1 MKKTIIIVPITLT
14 IVLTITCFFIYDNPR
29 LNPDLNQ
36 ENFFSEETFK
46 LNLESKL
53 RFLNNDLDKM
63 RLNNEIFE
71 KEMKLEFAYHSYNF
85 KKAEQLN
92 SIFGKMKYKSELFI
106 NKDIYRKTIIIT
118 GWTNKINMSNEAIR
132 NWIIMMCE
140 LGHKFDSEFEAWIIK
155 IDQSE

>member
-1 MKKTIIIVPITLT
+1 
-14 IVLTITCFFIYDNPR
+14 
-29 LNPDLNQ
+29 
-36 ENFFSEETFK
+36 
-46 LNLESKL
+46 
-53 RFLNNDLDKM
+53 M
-63 RLNNEIFE
+63 RLNNEISE
-71 KEMKLEFAYHSYNF
+71 KEMKLEFVYHSYNY